1 VCVGAVQV
9 TVRALEVSDASRDGD
24 PTVDL
29 DALFRRYARELN
41 GVAYRRINDREAAAD
56 LVQDGFLRFL
66 VWYRARSTPTTAR
79 DARNVLISVV
89 GNLAIDFLRQ
99 KRSRGTPASLEL
111 LGDRLADSA
120 PTPDRIVEGRQ
131 AYRLLK
137 AALDACSRPQRMAL
151 LLNRVEGLTHREIA
165 ERFGVSA
172 SMVSKYIMAALDR
185 CLIAVYGPSN

>member
-1 VCVGAVQV
+1 M
-9 TVRALEVSDASRDGD
+9 RALQVSVASGEQG
-24 PTVDL
+24 VDL
-29 DALFRRYARELN
+29 DVLFRRYTRELN

-66 VWYRARSTPTTAR
+66 VWYRARTEPTTVL
-79 DARNVLISVV
+79 DARNVLIRVI

-111 LGDRLADSA
+111 LGDSLADPA
-120 PTPDRIVEGRQ
+120 PTADRIVEGRE

-137 AALDACSRPQRMAL
+137 RALDGCSRSQRTAL
-151 LLNRVEGLTHREIA
+151 LLNRVEGLTHGEIA
-165 ERFGVSA
+165 VRLGVSS

-185 CLIAVYGPSN
+185 CLIGVYGSAR